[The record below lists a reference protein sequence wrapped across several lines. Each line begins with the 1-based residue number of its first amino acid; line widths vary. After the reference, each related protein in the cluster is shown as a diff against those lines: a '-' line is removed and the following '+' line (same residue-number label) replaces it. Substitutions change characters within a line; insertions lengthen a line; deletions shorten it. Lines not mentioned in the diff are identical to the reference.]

1 MRRGRLASAVPG
13 GWREQFDRDG
23 FVEVREFLPA
33 DDFKRLR
40 SSILSGAFDARQHQQ
55 GVTITRRIPIGPRSP
70 RESAATS
77 RVLRDK
83 KWNGLLSYIASTRS
97 GPLCYAQMILIG
109 HACGP
114 SDPQLEL
121 QRGSLRISPE
131 ELDLLALPQPKR
143 FAVPANT
150 LVAIDTGGFHAR
162 GSSTRPTV
170 RAEIWARAAR
180 ALMEPDRNAPHK
192 LTHAHRRSI
201 GTSRS
206 RETALEAVAALAA
219 DRILRSGR
227 PASSL

>member
-131 ELDLLALPQPKR
+131 ELDSLALPQPKR

-150 LVAIDTGGFHAR
+150 LVAIDTGGIPRTRKLDASH
-162 GSSTRPTV
+162 GSSRDMGSSRTCSHGIRSQCAAQAELTRIVDRLEPLGLAKQHWKPSPRSRPT
-170 RAEIWARAAR
+170 
-180 ALMEPDRNAPHK
+180 N
-192 LTHAHRRSI
+192 S
-201 GTSRS
+201 
-206 RETALEAVAALAA
+206 
-219 DRILRSGR
+219 
-227 PASSL
+227 